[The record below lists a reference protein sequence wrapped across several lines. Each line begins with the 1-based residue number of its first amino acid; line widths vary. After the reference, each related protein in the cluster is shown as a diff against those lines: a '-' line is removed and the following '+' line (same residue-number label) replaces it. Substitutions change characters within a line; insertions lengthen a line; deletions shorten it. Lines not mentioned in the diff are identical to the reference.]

1 MPRLWRPHR
10 PRRRPAAHSF
20 AVAAA
25 RAGPLPTRRR
35 RAAGSTRLAC
45 ALRGRFFCF
54 LVSRAGDMGVSRG
67 RAPAVGFFT
76 TTEDS
81 QTAQGQQARERSLF
95 LLLLPSA
102 DASGFARRGGWER
115 PNRSSV
121 LGWWRAD
128 PKSLLLA
135 PARGPGPESQVRPIL
150 IFARH
155 CLLPDVG
162 HLVFAPA
169 PSSRQSEP
177 ACAQRTA
184 DPATTGTLP
193 RRIAA

>member
-1 MPRLWRPHR
+1 
-10 PRRRPAAHSF
+10 
-20 AVAAA
+20 
-25 RAGPLPTRRR
+25 
-35 RAAGSTRLAC
+35 
-45 ALRGRFFCF
+45 
-54 LVSRAGDMGVSRG
+54 MGVSRG
-67 RAPAVGFFT
+67 RAPAAGFFT
-76 TTEDS
+76 TTDNS
-81 QTAQGQQARERSLF
+81 QTAQGQRARERSLF

-155 CLLPDVG
+155 CLLPDIGHRFRASAALFTELNGVG
-162 HLVFAPA
+162 AASRRSRDHGRSRPAQSRTEGGGRAGMLCGSLGLAGGRILRGTAPKA
-169 PSSRQSEP
+169 
-177 ACAQRTA
+177 
-184 DPATTGTLP
+184 
-193 RRIAA
+193 RRDGANASFFWIRASVYIQAEL